1 MDLASISNCYGLSV
15 HRLDLRITLND
26 ESEQF
31 FVYEIQDNGWWSF
44 TQDSRELQTWG
55 TIYNKAKT
63 NHKL

>member
-31 FVYEIQDNGWWSF
+31 FVYEIQDNG
-44 TQDSRELQTWG
+44 
-55 TIYNKAKT
+55 
-63 NHKL
+63 